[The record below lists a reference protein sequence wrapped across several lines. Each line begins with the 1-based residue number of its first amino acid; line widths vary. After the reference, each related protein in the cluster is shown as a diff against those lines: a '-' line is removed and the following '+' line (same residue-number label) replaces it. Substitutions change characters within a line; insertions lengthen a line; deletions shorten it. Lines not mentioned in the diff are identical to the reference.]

1 MDNQEIERE
10 IDIKDAVFYLLYHW
24 RSILVGALIGL
35 ILLAG
40 YKYISLDTTPVSEV
54 SEEQKSYEKELKVYK
69 LTKDS
74 YDTQAASYE
83 KQIKQMQDYI
93 ETSPLMKIDP
103 MQEHYASAELYVALT
118 CPELQRTMV

>member
-40 YKYISLDTTPVSEV
+40 YKYISFDTTPVSEV
-54 SEEQKSYEKELKVYK
+54 SEEQKAYDREVKMYK
-69 LTKDS
+69 LNKAS
-74 YDTQAASYE
+74 YDTQTASYE
-83 KQIKQMQDYI
+83 KQ
-93 ETSPLMKIDP
+93 LLL
-103 MQEHYASAELYVALT
+103 LY
-118 CPELQRTMV
+118 